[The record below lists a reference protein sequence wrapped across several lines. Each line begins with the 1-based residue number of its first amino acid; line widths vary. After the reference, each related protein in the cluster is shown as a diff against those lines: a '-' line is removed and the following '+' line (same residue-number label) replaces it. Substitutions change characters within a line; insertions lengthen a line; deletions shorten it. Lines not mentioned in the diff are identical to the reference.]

1 MGKNGRDRLAEALEA
16 LQTLQDAGPCY
27 AIKGMKTRGEVN
39 SRMFL
44 ENGFLEEVIKGWYI
58 PSTPSHVGTTT
69 TWYAS
74 FWGFVAAYCDS
85 RFGTGWTLTPEES
98 LSICRRQWAHRPLY
112 HERVVDYVWLQVESD
127 SR

>member
-16 LQTLQDAGPCY
+16 LKTLQDAGPCY
-27 AIKGMKTRGEVN
+27 AIKGMKTLGEVN
-39 SRMFL
+39 SRMLL

-74 FWGFVAAYCDS
+74 FWGFVAAYCDL
-85 RFGTGWTLTPEES
+85 RFGNDWVLTPEE
-98 LSICRRQWAHRPLY
+98 
-112 HERVVDYVWLQVESD
+112 
-127 SR
+127 